1 MQSLGVANILERNIN
16 YQSNITFMTKKL
28 VEKYYGE
35 YGIKEWRRLA
45 KDPYHRLEFDTTI
58 HFLKKYLPK
67 KGLILDAGGGPG
79 RYTIELAK
87 AGYDVVL
94 LDLTPK
100 LLEIAKRKIKK
111 EKVQNKVK
119 QILQGSIDNL
129 SMFEDNTFDA
139 VICLGGVLSHI
150 VNKKQ
155 REKAIDE
162 LIRVAKKDAPIFI
175 SVIGRLAV
183 LVGDLI
189 ESPEKIEIK
198 KNFRKARDTGDYLG
212 GYGFAPCH
220 FYLPEE
226 LEESLKKRKVKIL
239 EMVGLEGF
247 SAHHRKET
255 NRLFK
260 KYPKA
265 WKIWW
270 EMHLKTCTHPSVVGI
285 SEHFMIICKK

>member
-1 MQSLGVANILERNIN
+1 
-16 YQSNITFMTKKL
+16 MTKRL
-28 VEKYYGE
+28 VKKYYQE
-35 YGIKEWRRLA
+35 YGINEWTRLTQ
-45 KDPYHRLEFDTTI
+45 DPYHKLEFDTTL

-87 AGYDVVL
+87 LGYNVVL
-94 LDLTPK
+94 LDLTPE
-100 LLEIAKRKIKK
+100 LLHIAKRKIKK

-119 QILQGSIDNL
+119 QIMQGSIDDL
-129 SMFEDNTFDA
+129 SMFENNTFDTI
-139 VICLGGVLSHI
+139 ICFGGALSHI

-162 LIRVAKKDAPIFI
+162 LVRVAKRGAPIFV

-183 LVGDLI
+183 LVSDLI
-189 ESPEKIEIK
+189 HFPEEIEMK
-198 KNFRKARDTGDYLG
+198 KLFRKIRDTGDYQG
-212 GYGFAPCH
+212 GYGFTACH
-220 FYLPEE
+220 FYLSKE
-226 LEESLKKRKVKIL
+226 LEESLEKRKIKVL
-239 EMVGLEGF
+239 QMVGLEGL
-247 SAHHRKET
+247 STAHSRET

-270 EMHLKTCTHPSVVGI
+270 ETHLKTCTYPTAVGI